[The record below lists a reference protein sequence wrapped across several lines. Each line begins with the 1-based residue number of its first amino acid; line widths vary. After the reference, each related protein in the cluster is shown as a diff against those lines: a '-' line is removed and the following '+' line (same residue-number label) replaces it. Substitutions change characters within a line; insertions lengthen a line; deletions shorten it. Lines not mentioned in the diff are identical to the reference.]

1 MYNLDP
7 VTACVWL
14 SLDIS
19 NMSGVAATPANQL
32 LISLDSAKLGVLYK
46 HIRHWLVALKFELVY
61 KSFIFVEL
69 CRQLDPKRSD
79 FEQKALQNTALS
91 PTNW

>member
-7 VTACVWL
+7 VTAYVWL

-32 LISLDSAKLGVLYK
+32 LISLS
-46 HIRHWLVALKFELVY
+46 
-61 KSFIFVEL
+61 
-69 CRQLDPKRSD
+69 
-79 FEQKALQNTALS
+79 
-91 PTNW
+91 